1 MKILGIHLLK
11 GAMIC
16 ALAMLGGNL
25 HAQPASPPPDPTQ
38 VTAIDIALEP
48 DAAML
53 QHAQAL
59 NARLRSVYPKGFALD
74 ASHPP
79 HITLLQRFVRTA
91 DLNKVYSAAARV
103 LADANVTGM
112 KLKALKIDYR
122 PNQELGLADIVVEP
136 TPELIKLQQ
145 NLIDAVAPFTAKT
158 GTAAAFVTTAEDPIV
173 HAATIDAVASFV
185 PKASGKNFNP
195 HLAVGSATRDYLK
208 TLRAE
213 PFEAFTFSLA
223 GASAYHLGN
232 DGTARKQL
240 LALVMKL

>member
-1 MKILGIHLLK
+1 MKNLEILLFK

-16 ALAMLGGNL
+16 ALAMLGGKV
-25 HAQPASPPPDPTQ
+25 HAQPASPPVDQTQ

-48 DAAML
+48 DATML
-53 QHAQAL
+53 QQAQAL

-112 KLKALKIDYR
+112 KLKALKFDYR
-122 PNQELGLADIVVEP
+122 LNQEPGLADIVVEP

-145 NLIDAVAPFTAKT
+145 DLIDAVAPFTAKT
-158 GTAAAFVTTAEDPIV
+158 GTAAAFLTTPEDPIV
-173 HAATIDAVASFV
+173 HPATIDAVASFV

-195 HLAVGSATRDYLK
+195 HLAVGSAARDYLK

-223 GASAYHLGN
+223 GASAYHLGS
-232 DGTARKQL
+232 DGMARKQL